1 MKAIQRHCIKETGIE
16 GKYRILFPIVW
27 GLVFFSFII
36 PHVLCTDVWAD
47 DSGKRIA
54 NPRIDLDDPI
64 YKNYPKKLDG
74 RGYIDVIEPGRLLI
88 DDTPYPLAA
97 FVTFHAPKRRSAS
110 IKAFREGQYVGFLL
124 DSNGAIKSVFLLKLK

>member
-27 GLVFFSFII
+27 GLVLFSLFI
-36 PHVLCTDVWAD
+36 PHVLCTDVRAD

-54 NPRIDLDDPI
+54 NPRVDLDDPI

-74 RGYIDVIEPGRLLI
+74 RGYIDVIEPGRILI
-88 DDTPYPLAA
+88 DDTPYSLAA
-97 FVTFHAPKRRSAS
+97 FVAFHTPKRRSAS
-110 IKAFREGQYVGFLL
+110 VRSFREGQYVGFLL